1 MNMWFLIIMLLS
13 MALVVGPMMMMRPDP
28 IQKNKERMRA
38 IAYAKGIRFSIKKLP
53 QQASELEP
61 PAPIAVYFFAP
72 AKTSGD
78 TDWLLIRAAYEH
90 EIHFLGHWA
99 WQKQGRATPEE
110 QLILTQHLP
119 LLPDAVRAVSA
130 GSQGVCVYW
139 SEKGGDAVLE
149 RVIALLEALKREH
162 DN

>member
-1 MNMWFLIIMLLS
+1 MWLAIIMLLS
-13 MALVVGPMMMMRPDP
+13 MALVVGPMMMLRPDP
-28 IQKNKERMRA
+28 SQKNKERMRA

-72 AKTSGD
+72 SNRCGD
-78 TDWLLIRAAYEH
+78 TDWLLIRSSYEH
-90 EIHFLGHWA
+90 DIHFLGTWE
-99 WQKQGRATPEE
+99 WQKQWRATPEE
-110 QLILTQHLP
+110 QRILAEYLP
-119 LLPDAVRAVSA
+119 QLPESVRAVSS

-139 SEKGGDAVLE
+139 PEKGGDVVLE
-149 RVIALLEALKREH
+149 LVIALLEELKREH